1 MRRRRRL
8 EPAWTRQGRWCD
20 RVLRGLRPD
29 RNPLRRAVDRVETY
43 LLAALFVVTAAGAP
57 FAAQLASH
65 IAYASALRTEQA
77 QVASSHEVPAI
88 LTQNASAGANGYT
101 VTEQV
106 PVLATWTSVTGVR
119 HSGEVLAPAGSLKG
133 AAVAVWTN
141 AAGGL
146 ISPPMRPSQ
155 VSGAADLAAIGAVGT
170 VCVLFLCGAGVIR
183 HTANKR
189 RLSAWDADWA
199 VTSQAWNR
207 QSW

>member
-1 MRRRRRL
+1 MRLGRRPG
-8 EPAWTRQGRWCD
+8 PAWKRQGRWYA

-29 RNPLRRAVDRVETY
+29 RNPLRRTVDRVQTY

-65 IAYASALRTEQA
+65 IAYGSGLRAEQA
-77 QVASSHEVPAI
+77 QVAAGHQVRAV
-88 LTQNASAGANGYT
+88 LTQDASTGISGYT

-106 PVLATWTSVTGVR
+106 PVLATWTAVTGAR
-119 HSGEVLAPAGSLKG
+119 RSGQVLAPAGSLKG
-133 AAVAVWTN
+133 TAVTVWTD
-141 AAGGL
+141 AAGDL
-146 ISPPMRPSQ
+146 TSPPLQPSQ
-155 VSGAADLAAIGAVGT
+155 VSDLGELAAIGAVVT
-170 VCVLFLCGAGVIR
+170 VCGLGLCGAGIIR
-183 HTANKR
+183 HTVNKR